1 MQLVVQQR
9 AVPYRHGLT
18 LLRTLLA
25 PAWLACAAHGQI
37 DLGLRLTY
45 PSDVPVV
52 ETSVQPGHLL
62 LLEHSDNLRDWT
74 ETARALEHLHPY
86 ADALRGHQ
94 PLAFYRVRASPLQP
108 PDDWSNLI
116 EGSSQKLF
124 LPGSGSGLAGTSI
137 VKWSILLNHP
147 DRVYFQDSVRYP
159 YHIQFARA
167 RLPGYAA
174 ISTLDYYAQALYATS
189 SQRMVLG
196 SVLRAPNPLV
206 RELGIEITGTE
217 AFPATKAIH
226 WIEAVKHRLVLEPG
240 WRVYYMPATEQRAE
254 TEANLA
260 LFAARGLEIAS
271 LNRWTTVNSGYE
283 EYYPSNT
290 TYELDFEFKRIVPG
304 QVGLKQ
310 IRAVP
315 HPTPVPPPT
324 IP

>member
-1 MQLVVQQR
+1 M
-9 AVPYRHGLT
+9 
-18 LLRTLLA
+18 
-25 PAWLACAAHGQI
+25 
-37 DLGLRLTY
+37 
-45 PSDVPVV
+45 V
-52 ETSVQPGHLL
+52 ETSVHPGQLL

-86 ADALRGHQ
+86 ADALRGNQ
-94 PLAFYRVRASPLQP
+94 PLGFYRVRASPLEP
-108 PDDWSNLI
+108 ADDWSNLI

-174 ISTLDYYAQALYATS
+174 MSTLDYYAQALYATP

-206 RELGIEITGTE
+206 RELAIEITGTE
-217 AFPATKAIH
+217 AFPATNAVN
-226 WIEAVKHRLVLEPG
+226 WIEAVKRRLVLEPG

-254 TEANLA
+254 TEAHLA

-271 LNRWTTVNSGYE
+271 LNRWTTVNSGYSSGWALGQLVYLPAAE
-283 EYYPSNT
+283 IQTALGDGRLRFEHILITDRVPA
-290 TYELDFEFKRIVPG
+290 ELPVLAGYLCLEPATPNSHVALLARSCCALRPCQRRWTPG
-304 QVGLKQ
+304 GNREPL
-310 IRAVP
+310 RS
-315 HPTPVPPPT
+315 
-324 IP
+324 